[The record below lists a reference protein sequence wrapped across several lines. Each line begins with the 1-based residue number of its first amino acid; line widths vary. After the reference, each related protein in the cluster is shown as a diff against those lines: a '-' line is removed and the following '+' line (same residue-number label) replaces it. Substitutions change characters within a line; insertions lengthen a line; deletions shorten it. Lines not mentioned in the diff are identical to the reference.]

1 MCDDCDDC
9 DHELVKLIKT
19 DRFGLQVIARL
30 CRQQASQQVPTSK
43 SASPMFRLFS
53 GALAMKDAVDAIL
66 ESFLDLSVLTYAD
79 RIRLVFESSEV

>member
-1 MCDDCDDC
+1 MCDDCDR
-9 DHELVKLIKT
+9 ELVKLIKT
-19 DRFGLQVIARL
+19 DRFGLQVIATRL

-66 ESFLDLSVLTYAD
+66 ESFLDLSVLTCAD
-79 RIRLVFESSEV
+79 RIRLVFEESSEV